1 MMTKTSMSYL
11 VEKAGK
17 AENIVIFG
25 AGKSGI
31 YVRKI
36 LNKYKIPITA
46 FCDNSENLQ
55 GRDIGNIS
63 ILAVADAVHKYPK
76 AVFVVANLH
85 NGEEMKA
92 ELQAKGIRD
101 QNIVFF
107 YLSMI
112 CDYYEQAEPYEYEEE
127 IQERYYYQFHRK
139 LDLKNPKTYN
149 EKTTWDMLYNKEP
162 IRTQLSDKYRVRDW
176 VIEKIGEE
184 YLNQLYGCWEK
195 ANDIN
200 FNELPEEYVLK
211 LNHGSGCNIIV
222 KDKSEI
228 NEREIIAKL
237 EYWRHI
243 NFAYYSLELQYRKI
257 KPLIICEKYLENL
270 NGDLYDY
277 KVYCFHGKPKY
288 ISFVRGRGEHTP
300 SDVFFDTKWE
310 RQPFHYKFH
319 KKIEEDIPKPVQL
332 EKMLE
337 LSRILSKPFQYVR
350 VDWYLLPM
358 GEIIFGEMTFSSFAG
373 AVPWEPIEYDE
384 ILGKLI

>member
-1 MMTKTSMSYL
+1 MDYL
-11 VEKAGK
+11 VEKTRN
-17 AENIVIFG
+17 AENTVIFG

-36 LNKYKIPITA
+36 LNKYNIHITA
-46 FCDNSENLQ
+46 FCDNSESLQ
-55 GRDIGNIS
+55 GGKIGNLTIIS
-63 ILAVADAVHKYPK
+63 VDDAIHQYPR

-85 NGEEMKA
+85 NGEEMIE
-92 ELQAKGIRD
+92 ELENKGIEK
-101 QNIVFF
+101 QKILCF

-149 EKTTWDMLYNKEP
+149 EKTTWDMLYNNDP
-162 IRTQLSDKYRVRDW
+162 IRTQLSDKYRVRQW
-176 VIEKIGEE
+176 IREKIGEK
-184 YLNQLYGCWEK
+184 YLNQLYGCWEN
-195 ANDIN
+195 AGDIK
-200 FNELPEEYVLK
+200 FNELPGQCVLK
-211 LNHGSGCNIIV
+211 LNHGSGCNIII
-222 KDKSEI
+222 KDKNEI
-228 NEREIIAKL
+228 NEREIVEKL

-257 KPLIICEKYLENL
+257 KPLIICEKYLENI
-270 NGDLYDY
+270 NDDLYDY
-277 KVYCFHGKPKY
+277 KVYCFHGKPEY

-300 SDVFFDTKWE
+300 SDAFFNTKWE

-319 KKIEEDIPKPVQL
+319 RKIEEDIPKPFQL

-337 LSRILSKPFQYVR
+337 LSRILSESFKYVR
-350 VDWYLLPM
+350 VDWYILPA
-358 GEIIFGEMTFSSFAG
+358 GKIIFGEMTFSSFAG
-373 AVPWEPIEYDE
+373 AVPWDPIEYDE